1 MIGRAHLIRG
11 AAGALL
17 AVAARPASARKK
29 KKKRCPTPPPCPT
42 APRCP
47 ASCTFLFATPNS
59 DEDICGIGNTLERT
73 GSNQCVPC
81 GPGNPCVNS
90 PHCLN
95 SFTNLLTNQISS
107 FNASCTNPY
116 EFGVCGT
123 VSACVTKAP

>member
-1 MIGRAHLIRG
+1 MIGRANLIRG

-17 AVAARPASARKK
+17 AVVARPASARKK
-29 KKKRCPTPPPCPT
+29 KKRRSTPARCPTP
-42 APRCP
+42 PRCP

-59 DEDICGIGNTLERT
+59 DEEICGIGNTLERT
-73 GSNQCVPC
+73 GGNQCVPC

-107 FNASCTNPY
+107 FTASCPNSY

-123 VSACVTKAP
+123 VSACVTGAP